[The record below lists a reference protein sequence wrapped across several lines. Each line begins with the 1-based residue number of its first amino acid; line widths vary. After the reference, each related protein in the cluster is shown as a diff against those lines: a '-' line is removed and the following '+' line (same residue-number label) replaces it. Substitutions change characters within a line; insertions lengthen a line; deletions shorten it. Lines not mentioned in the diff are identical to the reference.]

1 MKKTRSEDP
10 VFSLEEI
17 TIPSFGYEL
26 VREELLANILGKDAP
41 EILYWSGKRLAR
53 SYPLQSVTD
62 IIHFFEK
69 AGWGQ
74 LTLKK
79 EATNELHFHLTS
91 PLIVNRLHQNKDSN
105 FKLET
110 GFLAQQIEL
119 QNGMTTEA
127 CDQIYK
133 KTGLV
138 EIIVRW
144 DKKDRISE

>member
-1 MKKTRSEDP
+1 MKKTRSEDH
-10 VFSLEEI
+10 VLSLEEI

-26 VREELLANILGKDAP
+26 VREELLSNILGKDSP

-53 SYPLQSVTD
+53 SYPLQSITE
-62 IIHFFEK
+62 IINFFEK

-79 EATNELHFHLTS
+79 EVSNELHFQLTS
-91 PLIVNRLHQNKDSN
+91 PLIVNRLLNKKDTH

-119 QNGMTTEA
+119 QSGMMAEA
-127 CDQIYK
+127 YEQIQK
-133 KTGLV
+133 KAGLI

-144 DKKDRISE
+144 DKKDLTNL